1 MPAKERGDAAGL
13 LEQTKKEIRTRM
25 KAETTVNFIDLFA
38 GGGGL
43 SQGFRQASCQQ
54 VEFRSVFAVEKDL
67 PSAASYA
74 ANFGHSV
81 FSKPI
86 EKLKRSDLSDV
97 RVDLVIGGP
106 PCQGFSPLGKMSPSD
121 HHPSMNQLWKFYL
134 NVVKWMQPRV
144 FVIENVPEFLK
155 SYEFLQVK
163 KAASRLGYQVECGV
177 LPAVDFGVPQQRRR
191 GFAIGLAD
199 GVPALPTPR
208 LFVRP
213 KTVKD
218 AIWDLRRKPLVFDL
232 ADSETVGAFPKYTVS
247 MLHVGRNPTPI
258 SLARYR
264 CVPAGGNRFDLM
276 KKRPDLTP
284 DCWKRKKSGSTDV
297 FGRLRWDEP
306 ALTIRTEFFKPEK
319 GCYLHPEY
327 DRPITHWEA
336 ARLQTFPDD
345 FIFCGSKIEIA
356 RQIGNAVPPLLA
368 EAVATHL
375 KSYFARN
382 IPDFASRAYSATA

>member
-1 MPAKERGDAAGL
+1 
-13 LEQTKKEIRTRM
+13 M
-25 KAETTVNFIDLFA
+25 KAATTVNFIDLFA
-38 GGGGL
+38 GAGGL
-43 SQGFRQASCQQ
+43 SQGFRQASCEQI
-54 VEFRSVFAVEKDL
+54 EFRSVFAIEKDL
-67 PSAASYA
+67 SSAASYA

-86 EKLKRSDLSDV
+86 EELKRSDLRELD
-97 RVDLVIGGP
+97 VDLVIGGP

-134 NVVKWMQPRV
+134 NVVKWTQPKA

-163 KAASRLGYQVECGV
+163 NAASKLGYRVECGV
-177 LPAVDFGVPQQRRR
+177 LPAINFGVPQQRRR
-191 GFAIGLAD
+191 GFAIGLMNEIPTL
-199 GVPALPTPR
+199 PAPR
-208 LFVRP
+208 LFVKA
-213 KTVKD
+213 KTVKN
-218 AIWDLRRKPLVFDL
+218 AVWDLRRKPLVFEL
-232 ADSETVGAFPKYTVS
+232 PENGRFLGFPKYTAS
-247 MLHVGRNPTPI
+247 QLHVGRNPTPM

-276 KKRPDLTP
+276 RKRPDLTP
-284 DCWKRKKSGSTDV
+284 GCWKRKKTGSTDV

-319 GCYLHPEY
+319 GCYLHPEF

-336 ARLQTFPDD
+336 ARLQTFPDNY
-345 FIFCGSKIEIA
+345 IFCGSKIEIA

-375 KSYFARN
+375 KSYFGQGVSEVATQ
-382 IPDFASRAYSATA
+382 AYSATA

>member
-1 MPAKERGDAAGL
+1 VKAK
-13 LEQTKKEIRTRM
+13 
-25 KAETTVNFIDLFA
+25 TTVNFIDLFA
-38 GGGGL
+38 GAGGL
-43 SQGFRQASCQQ
+43 SQGFRQASSEDI
-54 VEFRSVFAVEKDL
+54 EFRSVFAVEKDL

-81 FSKPI
+81 FSEPI
-86 EKLKRSDLSDV
+86 ENLKQSDLPEV
-97 RVDLVIGGP
+97 EVDFVVGGP

-134 NVVKWMQPRV
+134 NVVKWTRPKA

-155 SYEFLQVK
+155 SYEFLQVR
-163 KAASRLGYQVECGV
+163 KATSKLGYRVECGV
-177 LPAVDFGVPQQRRR
+177 LPAIHFGVPQQRRR

-199 GVPALPTPR
+199 GVIPTLPMPP
-208 LFVRP
+208 LFAKH

-232 ADSETVGAFPKYTVS
+232 HERESYLGFPKYTAS
-247 MLHVGRNPTPI
+247 MLHIGRNPTPV

-276 KKRPDLTP
+276 RKRPDLTP
-284 DCWKRKKSGSTDV
+284 DCWRRKKTGSTDV

-319 GCYLHPEY
+319 GCYLHPEF

-336 ARLQTFPDD
+336 ARLQTFPDNY
-345 FIFCGSKIEIA
+345 IFCGSKIEIA

-368 EAVATHL
+368 EAVANHL
-375 KSYFARN
+375 KSYFARGL
-382 IPDFASRAYSATA
+382 PDLFNRAYSATA